1 MNPGIS
7 EIIPFAPQWT
17 FSKQDF
23 QQSLT
28 ILFFSKGLCSLF
40 RVQMGRN
47 YSTFLTSSLHIKDM
61 LYHHYPTK
69 GSFLICCSMQE
80 VKNKLAAFCKPTL
93 LRIDKGESWFAF
105 LQQEQLHY
113 TLGINLPGVL
123 WHVSNLML
131 SANILIFPLHWF
143 EQIRWEINYKNLR
156 RFIYTNPPFFSFFF
170 LFSRA
175 FLDQS
180 VFLLYTSFG
189 QDSCTTTLG
198 KCVLFCMLAEKW
210 KVRGF
215 FFSYLYGK
223 WISILLPANSWL
235 S

>member
-1 MNPGIS
+1 MQMYDLFHKHEELAQFLFSQFVIVFKDEDNFLVKRFPWVSLQHATNCSRNFCFCMNPGIS

-40 RVQMGRN
+40 RVQVGRN

-93 LRIDKGESWFAF
+93 LRIDKGES
-105 LQQEQLHY
+105 
-113 TLGINLPGVL
+113 
-123 WHVSNLML
+123 
-131 SANILIFPLHWF
+131 
-143 EQIRWEINYKNLR
+143 
-156 RFIYTNPPFFSFFF
+156 
-170 LFSRA
+170 
-175 FLDQS
+175 
-180 VFLLYTSFG
+180 
-189 QDSCTTTLG
+189 
-198 KCVLFCMLAEKW
+198 
-210 KVRGF
+210 
-215 FFSYLYGK
+215 
-223 WISILLPANSWL
+223 
-235 S
+235 